1 MLLSLAG
8 IPLTAGF
15 VAKYRVFVMGI
26 ANGYLWTTLFA
37 VVMALVGIYYYI
49 LVIREA
55 FTPQDQESKALA
67 VAPINWLVISLC
79 GVGVVALGVLP
90 GLLRL

>member
-1 MLLSLAG
+1 
-8 IPLTAGF
+8 
-15 VAKYRVFVMGI
+15 VFVLGI
-26 ANGYLWTTLFA
+26 ANGFIWTTLFA

-55 FTPQDQESKALA
+55 FTPQDQESKELA

-79 GVGVVALGVLP
+79 GAGVVALGVLP
-90 GLLRL
+90 ALLHL